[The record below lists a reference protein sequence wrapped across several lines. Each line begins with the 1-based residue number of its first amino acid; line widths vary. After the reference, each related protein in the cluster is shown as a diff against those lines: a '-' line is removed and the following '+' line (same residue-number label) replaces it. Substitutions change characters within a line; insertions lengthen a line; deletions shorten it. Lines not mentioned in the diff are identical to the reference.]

1 MSRIIGASID
11 LAKLETAKIVR
22 GKNGAKYVNI
32 AIIVSDEPNQWGK
45 DVSISLEQS
54 KEEREA
60 KAPKTFVGNGK
71 TVYNSE
77 NKQSF

>member
-11 LAKLETAKIVR
+11 LVKLKTAKIVQ
-22 GKNGAKYVNI
+22 GKNGAEYVNI
-32 AIIVSDEPNQWGK
+32 TIIVNDEANQWGK

-54 KEEREA
+54 KEERDA
-60 KAPKTFVGNGK
+60 KAQKTFVGQGK

-77 NKQSF
+77 KQF